1 MSRRKTCE
9 LRFFER
15 VKEFSHAFI
24 ARFTQIDYARAMA
37 FVLID
42 EVSGEMLGVGRLHR
56 LSHEDS
62 AEFAVLVRSDL
73 KGRGLGWLLMQTL
86 LEYAR
91 TEGVGTVQGEVLAEN
106 ATMLRMCA
114 ELGFSV
120 SASPNDWNVRVVK
133 RRIAPTAP

>member
-1 MSRRKTCE
+1 
-9 LRFFER
+9 
-15 VKEFSHAFI
+15 
-24 ARFTQIDYARAMA
+24 
-37 FVLID
+37 
-42 EVSGEMLGVGRLHR
+42 
-56 LSHEDS
+56 
-62 AEFAVLVRSDL
+62 
-73 KGRGLGWLLMQTL
+73 MQTL